1 MEKIILDQFLDNPQE
16 VTVQASTGE
25 EFYQIS
31 VPGSSNAVLINEQYL
46 KELLS
51 RN

>member
-1 MEKIILDQFLDNPQE
+1 MEKITLDQFLDNPQE
-16 VTVQASTGE
+16 ITVKASIGE

-31 VPGSSNAVLINEQYL
+31 VPGSSNAILINEQYL
-46 KELLS
+46 QELLS